1 MTTPV
6 KDPMLSEQRQ
16 ALRRQL
22 TAQRERIAR
31 QIDPAVESADQYPRS
46 MTMRLLT
53 RHGPTAARLLSLWAG
68 GRLLRSTSAI
78 AVLARI
84 LQSRS
89 RDR

>member
-1 MTTPV
+1 MTPPI
-6 KDPMLSEQRQ
+6 KDPVLSEQRQ

-22 TAQRERIAR
+22 TLQRELIAR
-31 QIDPAVESADQYPRS
+31 QIDPAVESADEYPRS

-68 GRLLRSTSAI
+68 GRLLRSTSAL
-78 AVLARI
+78 AVLARMV
-84 LQSRS
+84 QSRF